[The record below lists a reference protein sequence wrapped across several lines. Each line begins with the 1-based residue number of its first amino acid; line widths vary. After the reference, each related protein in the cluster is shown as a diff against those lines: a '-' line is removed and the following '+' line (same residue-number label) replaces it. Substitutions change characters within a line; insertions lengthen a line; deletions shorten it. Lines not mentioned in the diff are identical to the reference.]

1 MIRIA
6 LSGALGR
13 VCKAI
18 AEAIS
23 QQKDL
28 ELGAA
33 IESPSHP
40 DLGTKIGS
48 VTVTS
53 DLAQVIDSCDIVVD
67 FTNPA
72 TTVQHA
78 QIAAQHHKSYVSG
91 TTGLSPDQL
100 TVLKQA
106 SATIPLVYAPNMS
119 VGVNLLYRLVQ
130 NAAGILGPDF
140 DVEIIETHHRFKKD
154 APSGTAVRLADI
166 LKSTRTD
173 STSVGMDTH
182 IIHGRNGLVGERP
195 SNEIA
200 VHAVRGGD
208 VVGDHTVIF
217 AGIGERL
224 EITHRAHSRATFAN
238 GVIRAIRFVINKPP
252 GLYSMSD
259 VIFPPTE

>member
-13 VCKAI
+13 VSKAI

-23 QQKDL
+23 QNQDL
-28 ELGAA
+28 ELCAA
-33 IESPSHP
+33 IESPNHP
-40 DLGTKIGS
+40 GLGSKIGK
-48 VTVTS
+48 VAVTS
-53 DLAQVIDSCDIVVD
+53 DLEKVIDSCDIVVD
-67 FTNPA
+67 FTNPV
-72 TTVQHA
+72 TTVNHA
-78 QIAAQHHKSYVSG
+78 NISAQHHKPYVSG

-100 TVLKQA
+100 AVLKQA
-106 SATIPLVYAPNMS
+106 SASIPIVHAPNMS

-154 APSGTAVRLADI
+154 APSGTAMRLADI
-166 LKSTRTD
+166 LKANQND
-173 STSVGMDTH
+173 SNSIGMDSH
-182 IIHGRNGLVGERP
+182 IIHGRNGMVGERP

-238 GVIRAIRFVINKPP
+238 GVIRAIRFITDKPP

-259 VIFPPTE
+259 VIFPPT

>member
-13 VCKAI
+13 VGKAI
-18 AEAIS
+18 TEAIS
-23 QQKDL
+23 IHKDL
-28 ELGAA
+28 ELCAA
-33 IESPSHP
+33 IESPHHP
-40 DLGTKIGS
+40 DLGTKIGN

-72 TTVQHA
+72 TTVNHA
-78 QIAAQHHKSYVSG
+78 QIAAQHRKPYISG
-91 TTGLSPDQL
+91 TTGLSPDQQA
-100 TVLKQA
+100 VLKQA
-106 SATIPLVYAPNMS
+106 SAAIPLVYAPNMS

-173 STSVGMDTH
+173 STSAGMDTQ
-182 IIHGRNGLVGERP
+182 IIHGRNGLIGERP

-208 VVGDHTVIF
+208 ITGDHTVIF

-238 GVIRAIRFVINKPP
+238 GVIRAIRFVITQPP
-252 GLYSMSD
+252 SLYSMSD
-259 VIFPPTE
+259 VIFPPKQ